1 MINTKKKILV
11 ADDDTDILQVI
22 TIILKGAGYDVK
34 TTMNGQTEKL
44 VQEYL
49 PDLILLDIWMAGVD
63 GRNICKN
70 LKGKK
75 LTMHIPVI
83 MISANKD
90 VEKIANE
97 AGADDFIAK
106 PFAMKELLT
115 SVAKYL

>member
-1 MINTKKKILV
+1 MH
-11 ADDDTDILQVI
+11 
-22 TIILKGAGYDVK
+22 
-34 TTMNGQTEKL
+34 
-44 VQEYL
+44 
-49 PDLILLDIWMAGVD
+49 
-63 GRNICKN
+63 ICKN

-106 PFAMKELLT
+106 PFGMKELLT